1 VVIEA
6 ETAIH
11 LKLRALKE
19 TSQADAAAQQEA
31 RAYQFVLEDA
41 IETVET
47 ALDNARSVLEDQQH
61 EVQAAKDR
69 EKSAKTEKKK

>member
-1 VVIEA
+1 
-6 ETAIH
+6 
-11 LKLRALKE
+11 
-19 TSQADAAAQQEA
+19 
-31 RAYQFVLEDA
+31 VLEDA

-47 ALDNARSVLEDQQH
+47 ALDNERSVLEDQQH